1 MCSWDTHVVN
11 PFFPHREQVL
21 TGTWTPSSGVEIT
34 HADLPDPWLRAIH
47 RLSRDLHVRQYSGL
61 IEHIDWVAEYD
72 PDGGAVWLASA
83 VTITG
88 RRANGLNGNGT
99 GANIDADE
107 DAALWS
113 MADLVQNAVAEAH
126 TAWPWGDA
134 GGFMSPQLVDDVA
147 VWRDRNGGI
156 TRMGDLT
163 EST

>member
-1 MCSWDTHVVN
+1 M
-11 PFFPHREQVL
+11 
-21 TGTWTPSSGVEIT
+21 
-34 HADLPDPWLRAIH
+34 
-47 RLSRDLHVRQYSGL
+47 RQYSGL

-134 GGFMSPQLVDDVA
+134 GGFMSP
-147 VWRDRNGGI
+147 
-156 TRMGDLT
+156 
-163 EST
+163 